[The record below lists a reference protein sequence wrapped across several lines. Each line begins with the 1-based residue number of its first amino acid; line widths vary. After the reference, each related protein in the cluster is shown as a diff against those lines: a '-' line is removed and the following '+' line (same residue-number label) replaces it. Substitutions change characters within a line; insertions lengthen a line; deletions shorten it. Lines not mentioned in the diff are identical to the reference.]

1 MTNDAIGPADVGKKG
16 GTSEYIKDGPKS
28 GAVRKRSFPGPPEDE
43 IIQRRISL
51 TTGADNLAT
60 QLSVVM
66 GTTKA
71 EVVDTAI
78 RLYGL
83 AYSHAVRL
91 FDARPT
97 LERLLALFFYDDFPD
112 D

>member
-1 MTNDAIGPADVGKKG
+1 MAVNGGPPEHIKKPLKTEVVG
-16 GTSEYIKDGPKS
+16 
-28 GAVRKRSFPGPPEDE
+28 KRSFPGPPEDE
-43 IIQRRISL
+43 IIQRRIFL

-91 FDARPT
+91 LDARPT